1 MKHVCRKWKM
11 QREELDER
19 FCGLQLQQGKVG
31 VAIVGPLFALLGD
44 IVLKHGRGLGVVPV
58 EAVEDGIDVVGPVG
72 RGVESYAHI

>member
-1 MKHVCRKWKM
+1 M
-11 QREELDER
+11 QREERDER
-19 FCGLQLQQGKVG
+19 FCGLQLQQRKVG

-72 RGVESYAHI
+72 RGVESYSHI